1 MTPANVGTAGAGR
14 TESADGA
21 SPAVGPEPTRNTAK
35 HPALGPFH
43 DRREMVLGTLLA
55 AVAGATGAAAW
66 LYTSGW
72 YVTFMTGNSERMVL
86 ELFTGKPG
94 VALAAGATVLCFVL
108 GVMAGMFA
116 RLRLWTKARH
126 GATVVTAGAT
136 VAACACDLV
145 LVSDGRVIGAVPV
158 LCLAFGLGALNT
170 SFSRRGEGVMPMSY
184 MHGTLV
190 KIGQGLS
197 MHLAGIGR
205 WRWVA
210 QLVTYLGF
218 LAGAGLGGL
227 AFSSSGAHNALI
239 LLALGAVAVTLV
251 TWRLDHSGF
260 LERDQH

>member
-1 MTPANVGTAGAGR
+1 MPGEEVRGAPLRDTG
-14 TESADGA
+14 E
-21 SPAVGPEPTRNTAK
+21 SPAGPEPTRNAAK

-94 VALAAGATVLCFVL
+94 VALAAGATVLSFVL

-126 GATVVTAGAT
+126 GATVVTAVAT

-170 SFSRRGEGVMPMSY
+170 SFSRRGEVVMPMSY
-184 MHGTLV
+184 MTGTLV
-190 KIGQGLS
+190 KLGQGLAQ
-197 MHLAGIGR
+197 LLLGRPAPEWRRYFALWAGLTAGTVAGAVAHALVGADAL
-205 WRWVA
+205 WVA
-210 QLVTYLGF
+210 VVCT
-218 LAGAGLGGL
+218 LAGA
-227 AFSSSGAHNALI
+227 AAL
-239 LLALGAVAVTLV
+239 
-251 TWRLDHSGF
+251 WRATPAA
-260 LERDQH
+260 R